1 MEAQVITQILDTEQ
15 VADTIVRDAKKRSNE
30 IITEAEEKAS
40 KDFENQVNAIRT
52 ENRKVLEAREK
63 VLQEELK
70 EIENKEVVSGSTRAE
85 IEKLADQIVDYI
97 TTAVLD

>member
-30 IITEAEEKAS
+30 IISEVEEKAS
-40 KDFENQVNAIRT
+40 KDFEDQINKIRT
-52 ENRKVLEAREK
+52 ENRKVLESREK
-63 VLQEELK
+63 VLQKELD
-70 EIENKEVVSGSTRAE
+70 EIENKEVVSGSTESE

-97 TTAVLD
+97 TTTVLD

>member
-15 VADTIVRDAKKRSNE
+15 VADTIVRDAKEKSNE
-30 IITEAEEKAS
+30 IINEVEEKAS
-40 KDFENQVNAIRT
+40 KDFENQINEIRT
-52 ENRKVLEAREK
+52 ENRKLLESREK
-63 VLQEELK
+63 VFQNELK
-70 EIENKEVVSGSTRAE
+70 EIENKEVVSGSTKSE

>member
-30 IITEAEEKAS
+30 IISEVEEKAS
-40 KDFENQVNAIRT
+40 KDFEDQINKIRT
-52 ENRKVLEAREK
+52 ENRKVLESREK
-63 VLQEELK
+63 VLQNELN
-70 EIENKEVVSGSTRAE
+70 EIENKEVVSGSTGSE